1 MFKAL
6 TLKTIHGR
14 QIYHTWVET
23 EKLVADGKIDVKKV
37 ITSRFPMSRYEDA
50 FKALFEG
57 KDCKIVLY
65 PSQWLE
71 HTSHVSTSLIRGT
84 MWRIYDEPDECYKN
98 LYSIN
103 TNK

>member
-1 MFKAL
+1 MIVKSFTVFKAL

-65 PSQWLE
+65 PSQ
-71 HTSHVSTSLIRGT
+71 
-84 MWRIYDEPDECYKN
+84 
-98 LYSIN
+98 
-103 TNK
+103 